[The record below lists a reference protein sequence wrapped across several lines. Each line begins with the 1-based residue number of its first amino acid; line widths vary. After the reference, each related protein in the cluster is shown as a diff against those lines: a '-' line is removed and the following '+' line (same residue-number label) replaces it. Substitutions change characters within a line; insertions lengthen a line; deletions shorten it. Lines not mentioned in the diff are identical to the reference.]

1 MKDVGISSLVT
12 HKIRDVSVLHIT
24 AVAKCLGDD
33 DPSTQGPV
41 CACSRISPHREDAKE
56 TWVKATEA

>member
-24 AVAKCLGDD
+24 VVAKCLGDD
-33 DPSTQGPV
+33 DPPMQGPV
-41 CACSRISPHREDAKE
+41 YACSRISPHCEDAKK